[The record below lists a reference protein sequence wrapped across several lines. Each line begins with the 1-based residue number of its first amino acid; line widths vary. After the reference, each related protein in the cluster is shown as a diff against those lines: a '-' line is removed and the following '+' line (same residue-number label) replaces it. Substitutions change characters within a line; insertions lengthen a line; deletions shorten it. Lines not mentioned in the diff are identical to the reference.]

1 MLKRLV
7 GNFCGGHDI
16 MMTDPIADMI
26 TRIRNGLSN
35 EATFVDIPVSKLKIE
50 VAAVMQREG
59 FIWDYE
65 IKGGSGVDAVV
76 RINLKYGPSGER
88 VVRSLRR
95 VSRPGRRV
103 YFAVDAMPRVLGG
116 LGIMI
121 VSTNRGLLSSREASS
136 VRVGGEALI
145 EIW

>member
-1 MLKRLV
+1 
-7 GNFCGGHDI
+7 
-16 MMTDPIADMI
+16 MMTDPLADMI

-35 EATFVDIPVSKLKIE
+35 ETTFVDVPVSKLKIQ

-65 IKGGSGVDAVV
+65 LKDNGGTDAVI

-95 VSRPGRRV
+95 ISRPGRRV
-103 YFAVDAMPRVLGG
+103 YYSVDTMPKVLGG
-116 LGIMI
+116 LGIMV
-121 VSTNRGLLSSREASS
+121 VSTHKGLLSSREAALAQ
-136 VRVGGEALI
+136 VGGEALI